1 MKQNYQIKV
10 ELDEETVKPII
21 GPYVRRIK
29 ELEKE
34 NTDLLKNAI
43 AQANSMM
50 KEELEHYRSEMQ
62 LVYGRFASKKEKH
75 NYDVFWKKHEKCR
88 KTAKINE
95 GKIPYVN
102 AGKRMIRV
110 SKTELMK
117 IYPLRKHPLK
127 KVKPEPKLYSLEP
140 KNCYTINEMC
150 KKYHMNDS
158 TAYMQ
163 IRKYSIPTRQI
174 GNYVYVPKKEIDNL
188 YKSDAK

>member
-1 MKQNYQIKV
+1 MGIAKFEIRRKCMVCGESFMAKTIESWYCSPRCSKIAYKRRR
-10 ELDEETVKPII
+10 DEEIRHSKLYVIVRKIPKSQEYVKVSEAYALFGIS
-21 GPYVRRIK
+21 K
-29 ELEKE
+29 DTL
-34 NTDLLKNAI
+34 
-43 AQANSMM
+43 
-50 KEELEHYRSEMQ
+50 YR
-62 LVYGRFASKKEKH
+62 LI
-75 NYDVFWKKHEKCR
+75 R
-88 KTAKINE
+88 K

-102 AGKRMIRV
+102 AGKKMIRV

-117 IYPLRKHPLK
+117 MYPLRKHPLK
-127 KVKPEPKLYSLEP
+127 KEKPEPKLYSLEP

-188 YKSDAK
+188 YKSEAK

>member
-1 MKQNYQIKV
+1 MGIAKFEIRRKCMVCGEPFMAKTV
-10 ELDEETVKPII
+10 ESWYCSPRCSKIAYKRRRDEEIRHSKLDAIVRKIPKSQEYVKVSEAYALFGIS
-21 GPYVRRIK
+21 K
-29 ELEKE
+29 DTL
-34 NTDLLKNAI
+34 
-43 AQANSMM
+43 
-50 KEELEHYRSEMQ
+50 YR
-62 LVYGRFASKKEKH
+62 LI
-75 NYDVFWKKHEKCR
+75 R
-88 KTAKINE
+88 K

-117 IYPLRKHPLK
+117 MYPLRKHPLK

-158 TAYMQ
+158 TAYLQ

-188 YKSDAK
+188 YKSEAK

>member
-1 MKQNYQIKV
+1 MGIAKFEIRRKCMVCGEPFMAKTV
-10 ELDEETVKPII
+10 ESWYCSPRCSKIAYKRRRDEEIRHSKLDVIVRKIPKSQEYVKVSEAYALFGIS
-21 GPYVRRIK
+21 K
-29 ELEKE
+29 DTL
-34 NTDLLKNAI
+34 
-43 AQANSMM
+43 
-50 KEELEHYRSEMQ
+50 YR
-62 LVYGRFASKKEKH
+62 LI
-75 NYDVFWKKHEKCR
+75 R
-88 KTAKINE
+88 K

-117 IYPLRKHPLK
+117 MYPLRKHPLK
-127 KVKPEPKLYSLEP
+127 KEKPEPKLYSLEP

-174 GNYVYVPKKEIDNL
+174 GNYVYVYKKEFANIN
-188 YKSDAK
+188 KNKKKKKNKC